1 MKATLQLPEGYRE
14 ISRIDLEKNKKQ
26 MVLVNVL
33 SVIVA
38 VVVLIP
44 MLLLAP
50 AEAEFIHEPLD
61 VVILLAGMFAYIML
75 HEAVHGVCFWGFSRQ
90 KPRFGWKSVYAYAAS
105 DAYYPKWP
113 YLTIALAPVVLW
125 GAVMAVLAVV
135 LPVRWYWLV
144 QMIQLINLSGAAGD
158 LYVTWLLCRMPKDIL
173 VQDAG
178 VAMQV
183 YAPEQA
189 E

>member
-1 MKATLQLPEGYRE
+1 MTAPLQLPEGYRE
-14 ISRIDLEKNKKQ
+14 VSRIDLEKNKTQ

-61 VVILLAGMFAYIML
+61 VVILLAGMFGYIIL
-75 HEAVHGVCFWGFSRQ
+75 HEAVHGVCFWAFSRQ
-90 KPRFGWKSVYAYAAS
+90 KPRFGWKSAYAYAAS
-105 DAYYPKWP
+105 DCYYRKGP
-113 YLTIALAPVVLW
+113 YLVIALAPVVLW
-125 GAVMAVLAVV
+125 GVVLAVMAAL
-135 LPVRWYWLV
+135 LPAECYWTV
-144 QMIQLINLSGAAGD
+144 QLIQLINLSGAAGD
-158 LYVTWLLCRMPKDIL
+158 LYVTWLLSRMPKDIL
-173 VQDAG
+173 IQDAG

-183 YAPEQA
+183 FAPA
-189 E
+189 EE